1 MKEPKFYIGDLF
13 FSKNYLF
20 LVLDAKLDKQK
31 NEWMYELKC
40 SQFKKIIAVQESH
53 IEDFLNATTLSR
65 IK

>member
-40 SQFKKIIAVQESH
+40 SQFKKIIAVQESY
-53 IEDFLNATTLSR
+53 IEDFLKETTLSR
-65 IK
+65 VE